1 MIIIG
6 RILTNSKQ
14 CSKGYL
20 VHKNDFIMKKLL
32 AVVALALMTLTM
44 SAQEDSKVTVKA
56 GFGLASVV
64 GSDADT
70 KTTVAYK
77 VGISYDLALSEKF
90 FIIPG
95 VEFSTKGFKSDAIDG
110 SISMSYLQ
118 VPVFAAYKFP
128 LSDNMKLAIK
138 AGPYVSYG
146 LFGSDIEWYDGDK
159 TNVFDSDGG
168 YKRFD
173 AGVIAG
179 VSLDFGQ
186 FAVGAEYSR
195 GLSKLDSSVSQF
207 NQAFGLVLGYKF

>member
-1 MIIIG
+1 
-6 RILTNSKQ
+6 
-14 CSKGYL
+14 
-20 VHKNDFIMKKLL
+20 MKKLL

-77 VGISYDLALSEKF
+77 VGISYDLASSEKF